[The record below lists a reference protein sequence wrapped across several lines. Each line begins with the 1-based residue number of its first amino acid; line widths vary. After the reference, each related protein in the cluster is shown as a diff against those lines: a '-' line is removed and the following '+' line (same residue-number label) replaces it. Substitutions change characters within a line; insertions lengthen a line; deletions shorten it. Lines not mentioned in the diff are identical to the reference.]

1 MISIEVPACSLV
13 EAEEKFFTPNAFI
26 GCAFA
31 CDLKKCCKAYKK
43 KGKHCKKCPKKDD

>member
-1 MISIEVPACSLV
+1 MNLSEVSACSLV
-13 EAEEKFFTPNAFI
+13 ETEEKFFTKNSFI

-43 KGKHCKKCPKKDD
+43 KGKHCKKCPKAD